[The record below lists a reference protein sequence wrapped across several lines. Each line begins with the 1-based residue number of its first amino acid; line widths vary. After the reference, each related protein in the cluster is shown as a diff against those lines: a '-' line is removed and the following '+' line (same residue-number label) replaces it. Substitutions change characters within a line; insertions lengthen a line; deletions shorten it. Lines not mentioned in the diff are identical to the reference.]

1 MTDSLVVDPARLK
14 AAGTTIRD
22 QVMPT
27 APPPMSAPGSDP
39 VSAAINVTMPIIES
53 PVIEGLP
60 DVQAALTN
68 TGSKI
73 ITAADRYAETDQL
86 LGENVGAVQFLASG
100 APAAKDE
107 AAAQAP
113 PPAAT
118 RQLGAETAD
127 KDKDKDKDKKVK
139 PGFDPATM
147 ASGLGQ
153 MTGMLGQFGG
163 MGSGLMSSAQGAMG
177 GMGAGSSGAKLADDT
192 TKAPDAPA
200 DQAQLVNDTKA
211 GDGAAR
217 GDQASEAAPTQ
228 AGSSAD
234 SRSRPV

>member
-1 MTDSLVVDPARLK
+1 MTESLKVDPSLLATSGAKL
-14 AAGTTIRD
+14 RD
-22 QVMPT
+22 QVFPT
-27 APPPMSAPGSDP
+27 APPPISAPGTDS
-39 VSAAINVTMPIIES
+39 VSAAINVTMPIIET
-53 PVIEGLP
+53 PVINGLR
-60 DVQAALTN
+60 DAKVALPN
-68 TGSKI
+68 TGTKI
-73 ITAADRYAETDQL
+73 AAAADVYQQTDQKLGQQLSQVQFATASEKKPVAATGPRAL
-86 LGENVGAVQFLASG
+86 LGDDK
-100 APAAKDE
+100 KD
-107 AAAQAP
+107 
-113 PPAAT
+113 
-118 RQLGAETAD
+118 D
-127 KDKDKDKDKKVK
+127 KDKGKDDKSKVK
-139 PGFDPATM
+139 PFDPATM